1 MVILHG
7 PTRTQKRPQPIRK
20 LQKKIIRIITFSKFT
35 DHKSPLFK
43 ELSILPLNDINNFLT
58 LNKDIHK
65 NITRSSSNV
74 HPIQARAN
82 Y

>member
-1 MVILHG
+1 M
-7 PTRTQKRPQPIRK
+7 K
-20 LQKKIIRIITFSKFT
+20 LMKNDENAAYQMLRMTFSKFT

-43 ELSILPLNDINNFLT
+43 ELSILHLDDINNFLT

-74 HPIQARAN
+74 HSIQARTN